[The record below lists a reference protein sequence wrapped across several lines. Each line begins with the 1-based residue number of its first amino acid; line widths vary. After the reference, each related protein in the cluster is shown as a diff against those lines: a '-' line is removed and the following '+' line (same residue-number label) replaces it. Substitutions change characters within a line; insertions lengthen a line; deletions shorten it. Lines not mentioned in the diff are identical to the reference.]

1 MRVPAEAA
9 TLVTKAVPMH
19 AKKEKAVVTGLLAVK
34 LDKAMQGGKM
44 GPGRGRA
51 GRRGSRGNGGSG

>member
-19 AKKEKAVVTGLLAVK
+19 AKKEKVVMTGFLVVK
-34 LDKAMQGGKM
+34 FDKAMQGGEV
-44 GPGRGRA
+44 GPGW
-51 GRRGSRGNGGSG
+51 